1 MGVDFSK
8 SNLFFATQYLLCGV
22 FFLLR
27 RISVPAFPQRLNEKE
42 LHMNQTFMK
51 EKKILPLV
59 ISMSL
64 PMVISMAVNALYN
77 IVDSFFVAKISE
89 NAMTALSLVFPVQN
103 LVASIAVGFG
113 VGMNARIAFCLGAE
127 DQAQADRATATG
139 MLLSFVHGLVLTLLC
154 LLVMPGFLSL
164 YTQDAQTL
172 NMGLAYANR
181 VFLFSIVIML
191 GVALEKIF
199 QAVGRMKVS
208 MASMLAGLVVNIV
221 LDPLMIFGLGPFPKM
236 GIEGAAYATGIGQS
250 VTLLVYLLFCVFRPL
265 PVSFRLKN
273 ITLNGVLLQKLYAV
287 GIPASLNMALP
298 SVLISSLNG
307 ILASFSEKY
316 VLVLGAYYKLQT
328 FIYLTANGIVQ
339 GTRPLISFN
348 YGAGENDR
356 VEKIFRAALGLTAG
370 VMAVGLLLS
379 LAIPRQLIGLFTGS
393 EETIRIGVKALR
405 IISIGFLASAVSVT
419 CCGALE
425 ALEKGIPSLLVSLA
439 RYVLLILPAAFLF
452 SRLLGAEGVFYAFP
466 LTEIGSAV
474 FSYWIYRRIWGSHR

>member
-1 MGVDFSK
+1 
-8 SNLFFATQYLLCGV
+8 
-22 FFLLR
+22 
-27 RISVPAFPQRLNEKE
+27 
-42 LHMNQTFMK
+42 MNQTFMK

-127 DQAQADRATATG
+127 DQTQADRATATG
-139 MLLSFVHGLVLTLLC
+139 MLLSFVHGLILTLLC
-154 LLVMPGFLSL
+154 LLGMPRFLSL
-164 YTQDAQTL
+164 YTQDEQTL
-172 NMGLAYANR
+172 HMGLAYANR

-208 MASMLAGLVVNIV
+208 MVSMLAGLVVNIV
-221 LDPLMIFGLGPFPKM
+221 LDPLMIFGLGPFPRM

-250 VTLLVYLLFCVFRPL
+250 VTLLVYLLFCIFRPL
-265 PVSFRLKN
+265 PLSFRLKN
-273 ITLNGVLLQKLYAV
+273 ITLNPMLLQKLYAV

-348 YGAGENDR
+348 YGAGEKDR
-356 VEKIFRAALGLTAG
+356 VEKIFRTALGLTAG

-379 LAIPRQLIGLFTGS
+379 LAIPQQLIGLFTGN

-425 ALEKGIPSLLVSLA
+425 ALEKGIPSLLVSLS

-474 FSYWIYRRIWGSHR
+474 FSFWIYRRIWNRHR

>member
-1 MGVDFSK
+1 
-8 SNLFFATQYLLCGV
+8 
-22 FFLLR
+22 
-27 RISVPAFPQRLNEKE
+27 
-42 LHMNQTFMK
+42 MNQTFMK

-139 MLLSFVHGLVLTLLC
+139 MLLSFVHGLILTLLC
-154 LLVMPGFLSL
+154 LLVMPWFLSL

-172 NMGLAYANR
+172 HMGLAYANR

-208 MASMLAGLVVNIV
+208 MVSMLAGLVVNII
-221 LDPLMIFGLGPFPKM
+221 LDPLMIFGLGPFPRM

-250 VTLLVYLLFCVFRPL
+250 VTLLVYLLFCIFRPL
-265 PVSFRLKN
+265 PLSFRWKN
-273 ITLNGVLLQKLYAV
+273 ITLNPLLLQKLYAV

-307 ILASFSEKY
+307 ILAGFSEKY

-348 YGAGENDR
+348 YGAGEKDR
-356 VEKIFRAALGLTAG
+356 VEKIFRTALGLTIG

-379 LAIPRQLIGLFTGS
+379 LAIPQQLIGLFTGN

-425 ALEKGIPSLLVSLA
+425 ALEKGIPSLLVSLS